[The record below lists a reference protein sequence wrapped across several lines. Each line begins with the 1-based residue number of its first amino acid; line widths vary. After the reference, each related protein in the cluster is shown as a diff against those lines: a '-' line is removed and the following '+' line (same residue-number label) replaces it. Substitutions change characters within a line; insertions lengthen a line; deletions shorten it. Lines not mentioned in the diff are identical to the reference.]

1 MLVSNN
7 VSQDNPQSEKHAPR
21 SWRES
26 TQQRTS
32 PARKKQ
38 RRILGIMSVLLFII
52 LIFASV
58 RLAAFA
64 TAAND
69 ELQLRVGSQQVVTL
83 DLRQSLA
90 INPDILGANVFPQ
103 IGTSSQDKASGFMDY
118 SSPLSTGLQDA
129 HVKLLRFPG
138 GKWGEDHILTLDQLS
153 AFSTLLNE
161 TNADGMVQ
169 VRVSGPTGGGFNE
182 LTALTS
188 RIQVATRWID
198 FMNNPQSDQRIAR
211 YAHAPFHRVKYWTV
225 GDEPDKLINPV
236 TNQPYLVKDYVNDF
250 IQFSIAMHRTD
261 PTIKVFGP
269 ELSEFY
275 GPGAGPVD
283 ANGTLWMEGFL
294 KGVGEYEQAN
304 HVVLLDGVSFHR
316 FQFVGATQTPYLFL
330 SSTGEWNYLLPALHQ
345 LINQNLHR
353 DLPVAITEI
362 NTNTNTQQQQ
372 LPTRGLAALWWA
384 DTLATLMNQQVAY
397 VAFSSASGVNMPYPL
412 FTTDGLQPTPMLRV
426 MQVLGQLQH
435 NLIPLEVQRDPVSV
449 YATQDNA
456 HQTVSLLFI
465 NKSSESQLAQISGGS
480 NLLGISPWA
489 GLDIS
494 LSADSIIAVT
504 LHRNNTAEAYSYIVP
519 AANDAQTAGPVLH
532 TICGHKTDTLA
543 NTIPC

>member
-1 MLVSNN
+1 MLVSNH
-7 VSQDNPQSEKHAPR
+7 VSQDNPQSEKHASR

-26 TQQRTS
+26 TQQSTS
-32 PARKKQ
+32 PARERQ

-52 LIFASV
+52 LIFAAV

-64 TAAND
+64 TATND

-118 SSPLSTGLQDA
+118 SSPLSTGLQEA

-138 GKWGEDHILTLDQLS
+138 GKWGEDHLLSLDQLN

-316 FQFVGATQTPYLFL
+316 FQFIGATQTPYLFL

-456 HQTVSLLFI
+456 HQTVSLLLI
-465 NKSSESQLAQISGGS
+465 NKSSESQLAQIRGGS

-504 LHRNNTAEAYSYIVP
+504 LHRNNTAEAYSYVVP
-519 AANDAQTAGPVLH
+519 AANDVQTAAAVLH

-543 NTIPC
+543 NNIPC

>member
-1 MLVSNN
+1 
-7 VSQDNPQSEKHAPR
+7 
-21 SWRES
+21 
-26 TQQRTS
+26 
-32 PARKKQ
+32 
-38 RRILGIMSVLLFII
+38 MSVLLFII
-52 LIFASV
+52 LIFAAV

-64 TAAND
+64 TATND
-69 ELQLRVGSQQVVTL
+69 ELQVRVGSQQVVTL

-138 GKWGEDHILTLDQLS
+138 GKWGEDHLLTLDQLS

-161 TNADGMVQ
+161 TDADGMVQ

-225 GDEPDKLINPV
+225 GDEPDTLINPV
-236 TNQPYLVKDYVNDF
+236 TNQPYLVKDYVSDF

-345 LINQNLHR
+345 LISQNLHR

-519 AANDAQTAGPVLH
+519 AANDSQTAAPVLH

>member
-1 MLVSNN
+1 MLVSNH
-7 VSQDNPQSEKHAPR
+7 VSQDNPQ

-32 PARKKQ
+32 PARKRQ

-52 LIFASV
+52 LIFAAV
-58 RLAAFA
+58 RLAAFV
-64 TAAND
+64 TAPND
-69 ELQLRVGSQQVVTL
+69 ELQVRVGSQQVVTL

-118 SSPLSTGLQDA
+118 SSPLATGLQDA

-138 GKWGEDHILTLDQLS
+138 GQWGENHLLTLDQLS

-161 TNADGMVQ
+161 TDADGMVQ
-169 VRVSGPTGGGFNE
+169 VRVSGPVGDGFNE

-198 FMNNPQSDQRIAR
+198 FMNNPHSDQRIAR
-211 YAHAPFHRVKYWTV
+211 YAHAPFHPVKYWTV
-225 GDEPDKLINPV
+225 GDEPDTLINPV

-250 IQFSIAMHRTD
+250 IQFSLAMHRTD

-294 KGVGEYEQAN
+294 KGVGEYEQAH

-345 LINQNLHR
+345 MISQNLHR

-362 NTNTNTQQQQ
+362 NTNTTTQQQQ

-435 NLIPLEVQRDPVSV
+435 NLIPLEVQRDPISV

-504 LHRNNTAEAYSYIVP
+504 MHRNNTAEAYSYIVP
-519 AANDAQTAGPVLH
+519 AANDSQTAAPVLH

>member
-21 SWRES
+21 GWRES
-26 TQQRTS
+26 TQRRTS
-32 PARKKQ
+32 PTRKRQ

-52 LIFASV
+52 LIFAAV

-64 TAAND
+64 TASND
-69 ELQLRVGSQQVVTL
+69 ELQLRVGNQQVVTL
-83 DLRQSLA
+83 DLRQSLS

-118 SSPLSTGLQDA
+118 SNPLSTGLQDA

-138 GKWGEDHILTLDQLS
+138 GKWGEDHLLTLDQLS

-169 VRVSGPTGGGFNE
+169 VRVSGPTTGGFNE

-188 RIQVATRWID
+188 RIQLATRWID

-236 TNQPYLVKDYVNDF
+236 TNQPYLVKDYVSDF
-250 IQFSIAMHRTD
+250 IQFSTAMHRTD

-345 LINQNLHR
+345 LISQNLHR
-353 DLPVAITEI
+353 DVPIAITEI
-362 NTNTNTQQQQ
+362 NTNTNTEQQQ
-372 LPTRGLAALWWA
+372 LPTPGLAALWWA
-384 DTLATLMNQQVAY
+384 DTLATLMNQQVEY

-449 YATQDNA
+449 YATQDNG

-480 NLLGISPWA
+480 NLIGISPWA
-489 GLDIS
+489 DLDVS
-494 LSADSIIAVT
+494 LSAHSIIAVT
-504 LHRNNTAEAYSYIVP
+504 LHRNSTAEAYSYIVP
-519 AANDAQTAGPVLH
+519 AANDSQTAAPVLH

>member
-1 MLVSNN
+1 
-7 VSQDNPQSEKHAPR
+7 
-21 SWRES
+21 
-26 TQQRTS
+26 
-32 PARKKQ
+32 
-38 RRILGIMSVLLFII
+38 MSVLLFII
-52 LIFASV
+52 LIFAAV

-64 TAAND
+64 TATND
-69 ELQLRVGSQQVVTL
+69 ELQLHVGSQQVVTL

-138 GKWGEDHILTLDQLS
+138 GKWGEDHLLTLNQLS

-188 RIQVATRWID
+188 RIEVATRWVD
-198 FMNNPQSDQRIAR
+198 FMNNPQSDQRIAH

-294 KGVGEYEQAN
+294 KGVGEYEQTN

-345 LINQNLHR
+345 LIGQNLHR

-362 NTNTNTQQQQ
+362 NTNTNAQQQQ

-504 LHRNNTAEAYSYIVP
+504 LHRNNTAEAYSYVVP
-519 AANDAQTAGPVLH
+519 AANDVQTAAPVLH

-543 NTIPC
+543 NNIPC

>member
-1 MLVSNN
+1 MLVSNH
-7 VSQDNPQSEKHAPR
+7 VSQDNPQ

-32 PARKKQ
+32 PARKRQ

-52 LIFASV
+52 LIFAAV
-58 RLAAFA
+58 RLAAFV
-64 TAAND
+64 TAPND
-69 ELQLRVGSQQVVTL
+69 ELQVRVGSQQVVTL

-118 SSPLSTGLQDA
+118 SSPLATGLQDA

-138 GKWGEDHILTLDQLS
+138 GQWGENHLLTLDQLS

-161 TNADGMVQ
+161 TDADGMVQ
-169 VRVSGPTGGGFNE
+169 VRVSGPVGGGFNE

-198 FMNNPQSDQRIAR
+198 FMNNPHSDQRIAR
-211 YAHAPFHRVKYWTV
+211 YAHAPFHPVKYWTV
-225 GDEPDKLINPV
+225 GDEPDTLINPV

-250 IQFSIAMHRTD
+250 IQFSLAMHRTD

-294 KGVGEYEQAN
+294 KGVGEYEQAH

-345 LINQNLHR
+345 MISQNLHR

-362 NTNTNTQQQQ
+362 NTNTTTQQQQ

-435 NLIPLEVQRDPVSV
+435 NLIPLEVQRDPISV

-504 LHRNNTAEAYSYIVP
+504 MHRNNTAEAYSYIVP
-519 AANDAQTAGPVLH
+519 AANDSQTAAPVLH

>member
-1 MLVSNN
+1 MLVSNH
-7 VSQDNPQSEKHAPR
+7 VSQDNPQ

-32 PARKKQ
+32 PARKRQ

-52 LIFASV
+52 LIFAAV
-58 RLAAFA
+58 RLAAFV
-64 TAAND
+64 TAPND
-69 ELQLRVGSQQVVTL
+69 ELQVRVGSQQVVTL

-118 SSPLSTGLQDA
+118 SSPLATGLQDA

-138 GKWGEDHILTLDQLS
+138 GQWGENHLLTLDQLS

-161 TNADGMVQ
+161 TDADGMVQ
-169 VRVSGPTGGGFNE
+169 VRVSGPVGGGFNE

-198 FMNNPQSDQRIAR
+198 FMNNPHSDQRIAR
-211 YAHAPFHRVKYWTV
+211 YAHAPFHPVKYWTV
-225 GDEPDKLINPV
+225 GDEPDTLINPV

-250 IQFSIAMHRTD
+250 IQFSLAMHRTD

-294 KGVGEYEQAN
+294 KGVGEYEQAH

-345 LINQNLHR
+345 MISQNLHR

-362 NTNTNTQQQQ
+362 NTNTTTQQQQ

-435 NLIPLEVQRDPVSV
+435 NLIPLEVQRDPISV

-465 NKSSESQLAQISGGS
+465 NKSSVSQLAQISGGS

-504 LHRNNTAEAYSYIVP
+504 MHRNNTAEAYSYIVP
-519 AANDAQTAGPVLH
+519 AANDSQTAAPVLH